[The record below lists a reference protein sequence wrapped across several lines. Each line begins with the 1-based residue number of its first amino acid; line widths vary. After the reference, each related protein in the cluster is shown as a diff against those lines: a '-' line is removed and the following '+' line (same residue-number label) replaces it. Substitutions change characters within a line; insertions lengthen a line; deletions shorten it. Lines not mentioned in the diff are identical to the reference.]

1 MSYHEQLNHY
11 LKEYQITVK
20 ELAEASGISVSS
32 VSRYRQGKSRPEP
45 EASQKLTE
53 GLLALISAQDI
64 VLTPAQA
71 EEIRLALS
79 VRQAVFSCARFDMLL
94 QTMHIQLKDLAGFVQ
109 FMPSY
114 LSKIRTGQRKPADPQ
129 RFLDG
134 ICSYFQQMHNTN
146 ADLQHLRELTGCTG
160 FEDLRQALE
169 QWLVG
174 GSAHQTAGVEDL
186 LRQLDLFDLNDYTTR
201 THLDAL
207 DIPLPQKLPEMHEDY
222 FGIERL
228 RQSHLDFF
236 RLTLQS
242 ESIAPIFMH
251 DDMPIEQLAQD
262 SEWVQA
268 WMTAILSCLKKG
280 LTFRVI
286 HNVDRP
292 VSEMFIGLK
301 TWVPLYMT
309 GRIEPYYFPSAAAG
323 VYSHMNFISG
333 AACLSGE
340 GVSGFEADT
349 WYELDTTPDKVR
361 VSQKKALSLLRKAMP
376 LMEIYNA
383 EKAPLY
389 QQSVRERLSEKGELL
404 ILHPSLPLH
413 AMPDALLTELLERH
427 QVPPERAERIM
438 KIAAEQQTEFEQYVA
453 SDTVNEIIPE
463 LTEAQFTVH
472 PLRLSLS
479 DDFYEMPLTYTYQ
492 EYCRHLEELRNI
504 RHPRYRLLL
513 REEPVFRNIRI
524 ALKRGKWAV
533 FTKAQTPVIHF
544 VIRNPKLLYAVQD
557 YVRDVM
563 NGDV

>member
-1 MSYHEQLNHY
+1 MSYHEQMNRY

-20 ELAEASGISVSS
+20 ELAEVSGISVSS
-32 VSRYRQGKSRPEP
+32 VSRYRQGKCRPEP
-45 EASQKLTE
+45 EASRKLTE
-53 GLLALISAQDI
+53 GLLTLISAQGI
-64 VLTPAQA
+64 ELAPAQA

-79 VRQAVFSCARFDMLL
+79 VRQAVFSCVRFDMLL
-94 QTMHIQLKDLAGFVQ
+94 QTMQIQLKDLAGFVQ

-134 ICSYFQQMHNTN
+134 LCSYFKQMRNTDE
-146 ADLQHLRELTGCTG
+146 DLHRLRELTGCTG
-160 FEDLRQALE
+160 FEDLHQALE
-169 QWLVG
+169 QWLLG
-174 GSAHQTAGVEDL
+174 GSVQQTTGVENL
-186 LRQLDLFDLNDYTTR
+186 LRQLDMFDLNDYTIR
-201 THLDAL
+201 THFDAL
-207 DIPLPQKLPEMHEDY
+207 DIPLPQKIPEIHEDF
-222 FGIERL
+222 FGLERL

-242 ESIAPIFMH
+242 ESTAPIFMH

-262 SEWVQA
+262 PEWVQA
-268 WMTAILSCLKKG
+268 WMTAILCCLKKG

-309 GRIEPYYFPSAAAG
+309 GQIEPYYFPSGNAG

-340 GVSGFEADT
+340 GVAGNESET

-361 VSQKKALSLLRKAMP
+361 ISQKKANALLKKAMP

-383 EKAPLY
+383 AKASLY
-389 QQSVRERLSEKGELL
+389 QQSLSERLSENGELL
-404 ILHPSLPLH
+404 ILHSSLPLH
-413 AMPDALLTELLERH
+413 SMPDGLLTGLLERH
-427 QVPPERAERIM
+427 KILPEQAERIM
-438 KIAAEQQTEFEQYVA
+438 NVAAEQRSAFERYIA
-453 SDTVNEIIPE
+453 SDTVTEVLPE

-479 DDFYEMPLTYTYQ
+479 DDFCEIPLTYTYK

-513 REEPVFRNIRI
+513 REEPIFRNIRI
-524 ALKRGKWAV
+524 VLKHGKWAV
-533 FTKAQTPVIHF
+533 FTKAQTPVMHF

-563 NGDV
+563 NEDV